1 MNRNVKIKKQK
12 LLKKA
17 FLKKSHSNFPST
29 SSIHQFLV
37 QGHPPVLVDLHF
49 SQSCIYYIWSTL
61 ISVNTIFKF
70 YICLNCCFSAQFAPI
85 LPLQKSQTFWIFF
98 LNNTAGFWQWLSRDD
113 YHIYHLHQIY
123 LYLLVKIQLVIT
135 ELQME
140 LPEQPRSPCV
150 CARNT
155 WSHCGEE
162 AERIC
167 HYTVFI
173 PSASERWQKKA
184 KTADLPMY

>member
-1 MNRNVKIKKQK
+1 M
-12 LLKKA
+12 
-17 FLKKSHSNFPST
+17 
-29 SSIHQFLV
+29 
-37 QGHPPVLVDLHF
+37 
-49 SQSCIYYIWSTL
+49 
-61 ISVNTIFKF
+61 F
-70 YICLNCCFSAQFAPI
+70 YICLNCCFPPQFIPI

-98 LNNTAGFWQWLSRDD
+98 FLIILWFSWQWLSRDN
-113 YHIYHLHQIY
+113 YHIHHLHQIY

-140 LPEQPRSPCV
+140 LPEQPRSQCI

-155 WSHCGEE
+155 WSHCGEG

-173 PSASERWQKKA
+173 PSTSKRWQKM
-184 KTADLPMY
+184 ADCYLTSVLISGLSAGFRVFFKVIWILQVIKDNIGSRCDVKLPINY